1 MKFDIVRANGSIDYL
16 TKKIKTPCENQSRN
30 CDFHIFL
37 HELLN
42 IFVYNDLSLTHKKRC
57 IPDLNERMGKKI
69 DPFLV
74 KMFLE
79 YFDLV
84 HY

>member
-1 MKFDIVRANGSIDYL
+1 MKFDIVRANGSINYL
-16 TKKIKTPCENQSRN
+16 TKKIKTPCENQSRK

-57 IPDLNERMGKKI
+57 IPDLNERIGKKI
-69 DPFLV
+69 DVFLV